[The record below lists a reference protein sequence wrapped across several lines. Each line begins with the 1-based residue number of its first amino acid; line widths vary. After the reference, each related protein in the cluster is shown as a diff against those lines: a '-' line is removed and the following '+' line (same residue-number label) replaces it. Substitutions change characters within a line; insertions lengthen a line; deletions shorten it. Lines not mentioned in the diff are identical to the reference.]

1 MNRQCSICHTPTDD
15 LKLRYIPTL
24 YICPNCK
31 ESKTMQAQGILAS
44 TYHPDRLKE
53 VVQIVAELESKLNR
67 I

>member
-15 LKLRYIPTL
+15 LKLRYVPPL

-31 ESKTMQAQGILAS
+31 ESKTMQVQAILAS
-44 TYHPDRLKE
+44 SYNPADLQK
-53 VVQIVAELESKLNR
+53 VVNIVAELESKLNQ

>member
-15 LKLRYIPTL
+15 LKLRHVPPL

-31 ESKTMQAQGILAS
+31 ESKTMQVQGILAS

-53 VVQIVAELESKLNR
+53 VVQIVAELESKLNQ